1 MTQTINVEK
10 LKDDLSNA
18 IYSVNLLHEKDFRDS
33 VNRVYEDDLI
43 SEDIRDIERQ
53 KLIEKGYSRIV
64 DGVYYTTYPSFSQ
77 KYLFKQLYDIE
88 FVEGKIK

>member
-1 MTQTINVEK
+1 MSQIINIEK

-18 IYSVNLLHEKDFRDS
+18 IYSVNLLHEKAFRSS

-43 SEDIRDIERQ
+43 SEDTRDIERQ
-53 KLIEKGYSRIV
+53 KLIEKEYSRIV
-64 DGVYYTTYPSFSQ
+64 DGVYYTIYPSFSQ

-88 FVEGKIK
+88 FVEG